1 MLARVRVR
9 LQVSDLGK
17 SRSFYE
23 KFLGVTAVEEGP
35 GELRFLPE
43 IAALCL
49 VLSAGEPGTSAR
61 PATGR
66 FGIELD
72 RNDTVRRHLKRLQAA
87 GLQVCLELDVYRCY
101 AQETRFSV
109 SDPDGVEWQVSHVD
123 FDSAGNAPREN
134 EIEEPVRPLEVVAT
148 GPVCQPGKRC

>member
-1 MLARVRVR
+1 MAARVQVR

-23 KFLGVTAVEEGP
+23 KFFGVTAVEEGP
-35 GELRFLPE
+35 AELRFLPE
-43 IAALCL
+43 IAPLCL
-49 VLSAGEPGTSAR
+49 VLSAGEPGTPAR

-72 RNDTVRRHLKRLQAA
+72 CNDTVRRHLKRLQAD
-87 GLQVCLELDVYRCY
+87 GLQVRLELDVYRCY

-109 SDPDGVEWQVSHVD
+109 SDPDGVEWQVYHVD
-123 FDSAGNAPREN
+123 FDSAGNAPRKD
-134 EIEEPVRPLEVVAT
+134 EIEEPVGSLEVVAT